1 MMNTSMH
8 WVSTEHL
15 KQLKEKM
22 MLHESIKDTYTETV
36 IKDHE
41 GFRLVLKTHEVL
53 MPKGL
58 YSVDFEQQSL
68 DLNGEVRDVAVYNFF
83 MTREEM
89 ATLASAL
96 TA

>member
-1 MMNTSMH
+1 MT
-8 WVSTEHL
+8 
-15 KQLKEKM
+15 Q
-22 MLHESIKDTYTETV
+22 LHESVRDTYKEVV

-41 GFRLVLKTHEVL
+41 GFRLILKKHEVL

-58 YSVDFEQQSL
+58 FSVDLEQQSL
-68 DLNGEVRDVAVYNFF
+68 KEGNITDTAVYNFF
-83 MTREEM
+83 MTKDEM

>member
-1 MMNTSMH
+1 MH

-22 MLHESIKDTYTETV
+22 MLHESIKDTYTETI
-36 IKDHE
+36 IKDHG
-41 GFRLVLKTHEVL
+41 GFRLVLKKHEVL
-53 MPKGL
+53 RPKGL
-58 YSVDFEQQSL
+58 FSVDLEQQSL
-68 DLNGEVRDVAVYNFF
+68 KDGEIQDIAVYNFF
-83 MTREEM
+83 MTKEEM

>member
-1 MMNTSMH
+1 MT
-8 WVSTEHL
+8 
-15 KQLKEKM
+15 Q
-22 MLHESIKDTYTETV
+22 LHESVRDTYKEVV

-41 GFRLVLKTHEVL
+41 GFRLILKKHEVL

-58 YSVDFEQQSL
+58 FSVDLEQQSL
-68 DLNGEVRDVAVYNFF
+68 KEGNITDTATYNFF
-83 MTREEM
+83 MTKDEM

>member
-1 MMNTSMH
+1 MT
-8 WVSTEHL
+8 
-15 KQLKEKM
+15 Q
-22 MLHESIKDTYTETV
+22 LHESVRDTYKEVV

-41 GFRLVLKTHEVL
+41 SFRLILKKHEVL

-58 YSVDFEQQSL
+58 FSVDLEQQSL
-68 DLNGEVRDVAVYNFF
+68 KEGNITDTAIYNFF
-83 MTREEM
+83 MTKDEM